1 MSEKT
6 KDQWH
11 IDENEYVTWQ
21 KVVDCPDLNKT
32 ELYGR
37 TLDYFLQNYSDVNS
51 IIQERD
57 IPNGVIIGKGV
68 YKKVNALSG
77 DLENKTVD
85 TWHLLKV
92 QVRDGK
98 ARITLS
104 LTQYEETVRGRE
116 LADVHYLYP
125 VTKQFPF
132 NPTGYQKDLYRQ
144 AFNKSHLKALETIA
158 SVEKAVKAGNALN
171 KTDNW

>member
-6 KDQWH
+6 KGHWQ

-32 ELYGR
+32 ELYNR
-37 TLDYFLQNYSDVNS
+37 TLDYFLNYYTDVNS
-51 IIQERD
+51 AILERD
-57 IPNGVIIGKGV
+57 IPNGTLIAKGV
-68 YKKVNALSG
+68 YKKVNFLNS
-77 DLENKTVD
+77 DLENKIID
-85 TWHLLKV
+85 TWNLLKV
-92 QVRDGK
+92 QVKDGR
-98 ARITLS
+98 ARIKLS

-132 NPTGYQKDLYRQ
+132 NPTGYEKDLYEK
-144 AFNKSHLKALETIA
+144 AFNISEQKALETI
-158 SVEKAVKAGNALN
+158 SLVEKALKVAGIQN
-171 KTDNW
+171 KNDNW